1 MPATTPNE
9 SLRRLGELPP
19 APQHRLRQP
28 RFVHRDDPSGTPAH
42 AITVWQA
49 EPCGTIG
56 DGCGPANSRAADT
69 RTAADERHRESCQ
82 IVDLR
87 QRTRRPPTAPQKYA
101 SVPPTNN
108 IVASQNSD
116 ASAAPIRQAANAWT
130 ASSARRQIARQ
141 DHDRSI
147 ELIAQSAGLELE
159 PRPRA
164 FRTNEQMV
172 DLSGLLHH
180 PVERLLNL

>member
-1 MPATTPNE
+1 MTLQEP
-9 SLRRLGELPP
+9 RRT
-19 APQHRLRQP
+19 RS
-28 RFVHRDDPSGTPAH
+28 PSGKR
-42 AITVWQA
+42 
-49 EPCGTIG
+49 
-56 DGCGPANSRAADT
+56 NLAAPLA
-69 RTAADERHRESCQ
+69 TAAALPIHVQPTPE
-82 IVDLR
+82 
-87 QRTRRPPTAPQKYA
+87 QRPMNVIGKVARLWICGNARGVRRPPRRSMQA
-101 SVPPTNN
+101 SKRILPPTNN